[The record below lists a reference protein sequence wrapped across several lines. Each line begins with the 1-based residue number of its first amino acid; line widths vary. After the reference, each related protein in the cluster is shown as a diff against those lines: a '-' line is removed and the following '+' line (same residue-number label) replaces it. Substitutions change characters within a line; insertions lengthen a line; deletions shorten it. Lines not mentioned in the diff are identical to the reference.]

1 MLDIGFR
8 GFRHSHAGL
17 RLNSGIDYK
26 ALQNRLGHARLS
38 ITMETYSH
46 LSKKMPKQLLAF
58 SIKRYKTS
66 DLYHSGN
73 KHGNKSISLI
83 CDMLL
88 KVYNTK
94 VCTYFISIYDYLSSK

>member
-17 RLNSGIDYK
+17 RLNSGIDHK

-46 LSKKMPKQLLAF
+46 LSKKCQKAVIGIL
-58 SIKRYKTS
+58 IKDTKPLTYIIVVTN
-66 DLYHSGN
+66 Y
-73 KHGNKSISLI
+73 GNKSISLI
-83 CDMLL
+83 
-88 KVYNTK
+88 
-94 VCTYFISIYDYLSSK
+94 